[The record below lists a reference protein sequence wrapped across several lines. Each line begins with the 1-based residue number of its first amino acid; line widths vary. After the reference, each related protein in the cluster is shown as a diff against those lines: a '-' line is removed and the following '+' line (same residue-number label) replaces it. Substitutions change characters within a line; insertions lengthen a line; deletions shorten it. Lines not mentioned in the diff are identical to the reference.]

1 MGKMIDQ
8 YFQPEKFKHFHEE
21 GTNFYK
27 TLKPYSDVNAPA
39 FFYSTRSIEQIML
52 NHKGPAVMIVNN
64 DIRPIQKNLEWVKN
78 RKNLYFISTSKLMS
92 VYLDG
97 LGLRYVEFPWHV
109 GDLRTVTSHP
119 KGNSVYFYGAGKLDN
134 LYGYHIF
141 TRIMKEHFPHLN
153 VIYARYKPSSHPP
166 FVNYS
171 KGELSEVYKK
181 VFVSVRMTRFDGLSD
196 TVQSLGV
203 RGIKT
208 IWNGGTPSALSYGS
222 VQDIINHIRNEEK
235 TIGFNDIELS
245 NKCKAYLDPA
255 NPDYKYIFDIKTY
268 EEYKDT
274 PKLFINDKPLTFQD
288 FNNVLGDRHNMN
300 QPFII

>member
-8 YFQPEKFKHFHEE
+8 YFQPEQFKHFHEE

-27 TLKPYSDVNAPA
+27 ILKPYSDVNAPA
-39 FFYSTRSIEQIML
+39 FFYSTLSIEQIML

-64 DIRPIQKNLEWVKN
+64 DIRPVQRNLDWVRN

-97 LGLRYVEFPWHV
+97 LGLKYVEFPWHV
-109 GDLRTVTSHP
+109 GDLRTVKSYP
-119 KGNSVYFYGAGKLDN
+119 KGNSVYFYGVGPHDN

-141 TRIMKEHFPHLN
+141 TRLMKKHFPHLN
-153 VIYARYKPSSHPP
+153 VIYARYSPSLHP
-166 FVNYS
+166 FVNYT
-171 KGELSEVYKK
+171 KQQLNEVYKN

-222 VQDIINHIRNEEK
+222 EQDIINHIRNEEK

-245 NKCKAYLDPA
+245 NTCKKYLDPI
-255 NPDYKYIFDIKTY
+255 NPMYEYIFDIKTY
-268 EEYKDT
+268 SEYRDT

-288 FNNVLGDRHNMN
+288 FNNVLEHRHDIN
-300 QPFII
+300 QKLII